1 MNLYNPIRLHQWSAI
16 QDRYNAM
23 FLNVVDDRLISWSG
37 ANGELPWLSNEI
49 LDDLIKAVNKPVR
62 IKEIILFAQG
72 PNNVQGIHVD
82 GYSQTRQGSSSWALN
97 IPVLNCTQ
105 GEMVWYQGDYT
116 YTPAI
121 NESSIGYLHID
132 WKDGP
137 HRLDSSIID
146 VPTIVKV
153 DIPHNVINHSDKRR
167 LMLSVRFT
175 PDLF

>member
-1 MNLYNPIRLHQWSAI
+1 MSLYNPVRLLQWSAI
-16 QDRYNAM
+16 QDRYSSM
-23 FLNVVDDRLISWSG
+23 FLNVHDERLISWSG
-37 ANGELPWLSNEI
+37 ANAELVWLSNEI
-49 LDDLIKAVNKPVR
+49 LDDVIKVVGKPVR

-72 PNNVQGIHVD
+72 PNNIQGIHVD
-82 GYSQTRQGSSSWALN
+82 GYLTNRQGSSSWALN

-116 YTPAI
+116 YTPAV
-121 NESSIGYLHID
+121 NKSNIGYLHLH

-137 HRLDSSIID
+137 HRLDSRVID
-146 VPTIVKV
+146 VPTIVQV

-167 LMLSVRFT
+167 LMLSVRFA